1 MDDTPDSPVLG
12 TDKPE
17 FRKALEQVINCYSM
31 ENGSNS
37 PDFLLAQY
45 LFDCLAA
52 FDKAVMHRE
61 AWYGRVPSYP
71 PSTEP
76 PQRLP
81 AVRSTRWLGVRS
93 NSKQTVKLDGKTN
106 AELVALKDKICADP
120 ENQMPAGSFWRFTA
134 KTRKKLAEIDRA
146 ITNNLRAARLLVGE

>member
-1 MDDTPDSPVLG
+1 MPMSGNHRPRGRDEARRTAVPVGFRSIGGLGGWLKNERTEMDDTPDSPVLA
-12 TDKPE
+12 DKPE
-17 FRKALEQVINCYSM
+17 FRKALEMVINCYSM
-31 ENGSNS
+31 ENGSHS

-76 PQRLP
+76 PP
-81 AVRSTRWLGVRS
+81 
-93 NSKQTVKLDGKTN
+93 TVHLY
-106 AELVALKDKICADP
+106 P
-120 ENQMPAGSFWRFTA
+120 E
-134 KTRKKLAEIDRA
+134 
-146 ITNNLRAARLLVGE
+146 